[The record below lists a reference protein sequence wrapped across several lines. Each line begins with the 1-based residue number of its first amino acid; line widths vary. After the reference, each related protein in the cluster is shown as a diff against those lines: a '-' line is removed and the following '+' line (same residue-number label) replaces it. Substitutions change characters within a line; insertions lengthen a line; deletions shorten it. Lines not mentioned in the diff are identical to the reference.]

1 MNRSYEANKRYLRF
15 GCIILILILT
25 LSALVS
31 CAYEIEPIDEELRK
45 RVEAD
50 YTSYLCEKNNW
61 DKDKT
66 SAYIR
71 NYYGIH
77 NGCVV
82 AVFDGNYMTPYPMIS
97 EEVAGFTFTYGS
109 TRMIEVWK
117 DGEICTLKEAYT
129 NGLLKKND
137 IKRIA
142 EIHEN
147 REYSVFS
154 YN

>member
-1 MNRSYEANKRYLRF
+1 
-15 GCIILILILT
+15 
-25 LSALVS
+25 
-31 CAYEIEPIDEELRK
+31 
-45 RVEAD
+45 
-50 YTSYLCEKNNW
+50 
-61 DKDKT
+61 
-66 SAYIR
+66 
-71 NYYGIH
+71 
-77 NGCVV
+77 
-82 AVFDGNYMTPYPMIS
+82 MIS
-97 EEVAGFTFTYGS
+97 EEVAGFTVTYGS
-109 TRMIEVWK
+109 TRTIEVWK

>member
-1 MNRSYEANKRYLRF
+1 MNSSYNASKRYLRF
-15 GCIILILILT
+15 WCVILILIIT

-31 CAYEIEPIDEELRK
+31 CAYEIETIDEELK
-45 RVEAD
+45 ERVEAD
-50 YTSYLCEKNNW
+50 YTSYFCEKNNW
-61 DKDKT
+61 DKEKT

-82 AVFDGNYMTPYPMIS
+82 AVFDGNYMTPYS
-97 EEVAGFTFTYGS
+97 ETCEEIAGFTFIYGS
-109 TRMIEVWK
+109 EQTIEVWK
-117 DGEICTLKEAYT
+117 DGEIYSLKEAYT
-129 NGLLKKND
+129 NGLLRKKD
-137 IKRIA
+137 IERIA

-147 REYSVFS
+147 REYWVFS